1 MQTLY
6 IHPDNP
12 QDRLTRQ
19 VAQSLTSDKLIMLP
33 TDLGYVFAITLS
45 AKNAQKT
52 TQQLCSDECHWVL
65 VCRDLSQ
72 IATYANMDDGQ
83 FRTIKAHHGT
93 PAIFVLPATKATPK
107 QLTHPKHKTIGT
119 LIATTPISLALLD
132 TLGEPFAICC
142 PADTIHEPY
151 MADERFGHQLD
162 ILVDIGTLD
171 NPDIPL
177 INLSAE

>member
-6 IHPDNP
+6 VHPDNP
-12 QDRLTRQ
+12 QARLISQ
-19 VAQSLTSDKLIMLP
+19 VAQNLTNDKLVMLP
-33 TDLGYVFAITLS
+33 TQLGYVFAVTLS

-52 TQQLCSDECHWVL
+52 TQQLCSDDWAL

-72 IATYANMDDGQ
+72 IATYANMNDGQ
-83 FRTIKAHHGT
+83 FRTIKAHHDT

-107 QLTHPKHKTIGT
+107 PLTHPKHKTIGI

-132 TLGEPFAICC
+132 VLGEPFAICR

-151 MADERFGHQLD
+151 VADEYFGHQLD
-162 ILVDIGTLD
+162 ILIDVGTLD
-171 NPDIPL
+171 DPNVIMMD
-177 INLSAE
+177 LSAE